1 MTSERPDLCGPLSF
15 YLPYHPRMK
24 NSLEF
29 APPTQ
34 ADAWT
39 RLWRRGVAHSC
50 ATAIAGNYDGA
61 IARFWGDLFQ
71 SLDCGDQVI
80 DLATG
85 NGALALLA
93 ARHGKQHG
101 IVLDIHGVDLAD
113 IDPAR
118 DVTAIDP
125 LSTDIRF
132 HPRTSISKLPFRD
145 TSAALLCSQYGFEY
159 TANESTAAELVR
171 VLAPDG
177 CIGMILHSD
186 DSVVAHTA
194 PIQLDA
200 IDYLLDS
207 GLIDNTRA
215 MAGLLAK
222 HATPATRLALADDP
236 AAEQVRLAFNQTVH
250 SLMDR
255 LDQTPEAHVL
265 TQATQQIAHIL
276 HLAQHADRVGI
287 DARIADWQD
296 GLEAEYERL
305 HDLQQALLSAER
317 LHIIAGWFRQRG
329 LVVETASITQ
339 AEGIPMG
346 WSLTARYG

>member
-1 MTSERPDLCGPLSF
+1 
-15 YLPYHPRMK
+15 MK

-29 APPTQ
+29 DTPAQ

-39 RLWRRGVAHSC
+39 RLWRRGVLHSC

-71 SLDCGDQVI
+71 SLNSGDQVI

-93 ARHGKQHG
+93 AQYGKQNG
-101 IVLDIHGVDLAD
+101 IALDIHGVDLAD
-113 IDPAR
+113 IDPVR
-118 DVTAIDP
+118 DVITIDP
-125 LSTDIRF
+125 LSMDIHF

-145 TSAALLCSQYGFEY
+145 NSANLLCSQYGFEY
-159 TANESTAAELVR
+159 NANESTAAELVR
-171 VLAPDG
+171 VLARDG
-177 CIGMILHSD
+177 CIGLILHSD

-200 IDYLLDS
+200 IDYLLNS
-207 GLIDNTRA
+207 SLFDNIRA
-215 MAGLLAK
+215 MAGLLAE
-222 HATPATRLALADDP
+222 HATPAARRALADNP
-236 AAEQVRLAFNQTVH
+236 AAERVRLAFNHTVH

-255 LDQTPEAHVL
+255 LDQTPKAHVL
-265 TQATQQIAHIL
+265 TQSAQQIAYIL
-276 HLAQHADRVGI
+276 HMAQHADHAGI
-287 DARIADWQD
+287 DARIADWRD

-305 HDLQQALLSAER
+305 HDLQQALLSVER
-317 LHIIAGWFRQRG
+317 LNIIASWFRQRG
-329 LVVETASITQ
+329 LVVETTPITQ
-339 AEGIPMG
+339 AEGIRMG